1 MRLLGSVAKVQK
13 SVLTPWAVSLD
24 CTQGAPALLAPA
36 EPAAHPA
43 EPAAGA
49 AEPAAEARPG
59 AAVCGRPSVYL
70 AASCAYPRFPDHDPG

>member
-1 MRLLGSVAKVQK
+1 MRLLGCVAKVQK
-13 SVLTPWAVSLD
+13 SVITPWAVSLD
-24 CTQGAPALLAPA
+24 CTQGAPALLA
-36 EPAAHPA
+36 PA